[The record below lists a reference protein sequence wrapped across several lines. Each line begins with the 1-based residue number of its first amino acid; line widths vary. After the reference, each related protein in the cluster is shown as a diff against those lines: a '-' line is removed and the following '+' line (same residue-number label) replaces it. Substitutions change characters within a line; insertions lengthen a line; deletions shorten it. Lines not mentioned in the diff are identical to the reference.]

1 MKEKI
6 KHIFVYADWIKNQN
20 EPSFMGTITVN
31 EGKEKQ
37 LFSFEYDTTFLK
49 TTKPFLLDPGN
60 FRLLMILIL
69 R

>member
-6 KHIFVYADWIKNQN
+6 KHIFVYADWIQNQN
-20 EPSFMGTITVN
+20 EPAFMGTITVN